1 MAKAH
6 RTFRNNPAIHRSDGL
21 TEIELTHNKI
31 ALINTFNYA
40 KTLGYGWYATMVNKG
55 NWYAQAVIRS
65 ERTKSGKTTIM
76 MHRLFLP
83 DVPLIDHYNRNGL
96 DNTMINLRAATK
108 AQNMFNCKKYSRS
121 RHNPNGTTSKY
132 VGVSYCSSRGDWT
145 AAIRHEGKILN
156 LGQRKTEEE
165 AYALRLA
172 AEKKYYP
179 DFERYPDHLFTGHDT
194 DGKRTDLAVTS
205 ANDSHLIELGV
216 ALERQRSL
224 EIITTAIER
233 YPDSRSILESI
244 ELRIKNP
251 AGASMINVP
260 SASVDTW
267 ERNGKISR

>member
-1 MAKAH
+1 MGKAH
-6 RTFRNNPAIHRSDGL
+6 RTFRNNPAIHRSDGF

-31 ALINTFNYA
+31 ALIDTLNYA
-40 KTLGYGWYATMVNKG
+40 KTLGYGWYATMMNKG

-83 DVPLIDHYNRNGL
+83 DIPLIDHYNRNGL
-96 DNTMINLRAATK
+96 DNTMENLRPANK
-108 AQNMFNCKKYSRS
+108 KQNMFNCKKYHHSK
-121 RHNPNGTTSKY
+121 HNPNGTTSRY

-145 AAIRHEGKILN
+145 AAITYEGKRMN

-179 DFERYPDHLFTGHDT
+179 DFQRYPDHLFTSHES
-194 DGKRTDLAVTS
+194 DGKRADLAVTS
-205 ANDSHLIELGV
+205 VDDSHLIELGV

-224 EIITTAIER
+224 EVIKAAIDQ
-233 YPDSRSILESI
+233 YPDLKSMLESI

-251 AGASMINVP
+251 AGVSMINVP
-260 SASVDTW
+260 SGSVDTW